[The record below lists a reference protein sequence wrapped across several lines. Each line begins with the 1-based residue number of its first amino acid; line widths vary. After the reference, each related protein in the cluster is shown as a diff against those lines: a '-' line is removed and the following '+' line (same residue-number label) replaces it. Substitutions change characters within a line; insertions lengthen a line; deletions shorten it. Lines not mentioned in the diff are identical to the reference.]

1 MILSPYIQERLKGK
15 CGIDLREPADA
26 ERLVLD
32 IEKTTGEHI
41 GVNTMKR
48 MLGMID
54 DEREPRLST
63 LDIVAHYLGHQD
75 WEELKLFD
83 KGSNS
88 AFGVDDEGVLQTS
101 NLPEDSIIAV
111 SYPPDRVLKF
121 RHLGGGRFI
130 VEQSEHSKLHVGDV
144 LTVTHFVKG
153 YPLLASDVTRDGESL
168 GAFTAGK
175 ERGIDFQLL

>member
-1 MILSPYIQERLKGK
+1 
-15 CGIDLREPADA
+15 
-26 ERLVLD
+26 
-32 IEKTTGEHI
+32 
-41 GVNTMKR
+41 MKR

-75 WEELKLFD
+75 WEELKRFD

-88 AFGVDDEGVLQTS
+88 ACGEDDEGVLQTS
-101 NLPEDSIIAV
+101 NLTEGGILAV
-111 SYPPDRVLKF
+111 SYPPDRVLKL
-121 RHLGGGRFI
+121 RHLGGGRFV
-130 VEQSEHSKLHVGDV
+130 VERSEQSKLHVGDV

-153 YPLLASDVTRDGESL
+153 YPLLASDVTRDGKSL

>member
-1 MILSPYIQERLKGK
+1 MIFSPYIQERLKGK

-48 MLGMID
+48 LLGMID
-54 DEREPRLST
+54 DEREPRVST

-88 AFGVDDEGVLQTS
+88 AFGDDDEGVLQTS
-101 NLPEDSIIAV
+101 NLTEGGILAV
-111 SYPPDRVLKF
+111 SYPPDRVLKL

-130 VEQSEHSKLHVGDV
+130 VEHSEQSKLHVGDV

-175 ERGIDFQLL
+175 ERGIDFQIL

>member
-1 MILSPYIQERLKGK
+1 MK
-15 CGIDLREPADA
+15 
-26 ERLVLD
+26 RLV
-32 IEKTTGEHI
+32 
-41 GVNTMKR
+41 
-48 MLGMID
+48 GMID

-88 AFGVDDEGVLQTS
+88 AFGDDDEGVLQTS

-175 ERGIDFQLL
+175 ERGIDFQIL

>member
-88 AFGVDDEGVLQTS
+88 AFGDDDEGVLQTS
-101 NLPEDSIIAV
+101 NLPEDSILAV
-111 SYPPDRVLKF
+111 SYPPDRALKF

-175 ERGIDFQLL
+175 ERGIDFQIL